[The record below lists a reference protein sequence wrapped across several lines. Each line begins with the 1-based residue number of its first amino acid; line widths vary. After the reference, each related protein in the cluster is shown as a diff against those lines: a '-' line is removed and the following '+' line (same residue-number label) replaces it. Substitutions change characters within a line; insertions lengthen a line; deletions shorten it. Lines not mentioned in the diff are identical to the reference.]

1 MASGGA
7 RAEAGASMADRDI
20 YWRKTRAL
28 TIMLFLLW
36 LLVTFLGGWFA
47 RELNEIV
54 IFGFPLGFY
63 MGAQGI
69 LIFFLAIIWF
79 YNYRMRKLDA
89 EFNIDDE

>member
-1 MASGGA
+1 
-7 RAEAGASMADRDI
+7 MADSNI

-28 TIMLFLLW
+28 TIALLLLW
-36 LLVTFLGGWFA
+36 LVVTFLMSWFA

-63 MGAQGI
+63 MGAQGV
-69 LIFFLAIIWF
+69 LVFYLAIIWF
-79 YNYRMRKLDA
+79 YNYQMRKLDA

>member
-1 MASGGA
+1 
-7 RAEAGASMADRDI
+7 MADSDI

-36 LLVTFLGGWFA
+36 LIVTFLGGWFA
-47 RELNEIV
+47 RELNEMV
-54 IFGFPLGFY
+54 ILGFPLGFY
-63 MGAQGI
+63 MGAQG
-69 LIFFLAIIWF
+69 LLFFFLAIIWF

>member
-1 MASGGA
+1 
-7 RAEAGASMADRDI
+7 MADRDI

>member
-1 MASGGA
+1 
-7 RAEAGASMADRDI
+7 MADSDT

-36 LLVTFLGGWFA
+36 LVVTFLGGWFA
-47 RELNEIV
+47 RELNEMV
-54 IFGFPLGFY
+54 ILGFPLGFY
-63 MGAQGI
+63 MGAQG
-69 LIFFLAIIWF
+69 LLFFFLAIIWF

>member
-1 MASGGA
+1 
-7 RAEAGASMADRDI
+7 MADRDI

-69 LIFFLAIIWF
+69 LIFFLAIIGF

>member
-1 MASGGA
+1 
-7 RAEAGASMADRDI
+7 MADGNI

-28 TIMLFLLW
+28 TITLLLLW
-36 LLVTFLGGWFA
+36 LVVTFLMSWFA

-63 MGAQGI
+63 MGAQGV
-69 LIFFLAIIWF
+69 LVFYLAIIWF
-79 YNYRMRKLDA
+79 YNYQMRKLDA